1 MPFRKVKQHSDRGSI
16 KDLAQKQESESPLL
30 PSEIRLKR
38 LFEFAQNNKDH
49 NLQAALGFITTDYI
63 HDKSAL
69 PLIVYRL
76 RKTIA
81 DIKSKSP
88 GKIEKLQLQFEK
100 CFGINPVRI
109 KTASAWKSPI
119 FRRAS

>member
-1 MPFRKVKQHSDRGSI
+1 MSFKKARQYSDRGSI
-16 KDLAQKQESESPLL
+16 KNLSQKQEVGSPPRAFEL
-30 PSEIRLKR
+30 RLKK
-38 LFEFAQNNKDH
+38 LFEFAQDNKDH

-63 HDKSAL
+63 HDKNAL
-69 PLIVYRL
+69 PLIVYRI
-76 RKTIA
+76 RQTVA
-81 DIKSKSP
+81 DIKNKSP

-100 CFGINPVRI
+100 CFGINSNQI